1 MAYCNNC
8 GNFIPEGAKFCENCG
23 AAVEAQADNYGN
35 AQTNSYSQQGSYY
48 QQPDPQQGSYYQP
61 PYQQSV
67 VRPKPSVSFGEAIS
81 MFFKRYADFSGRSVK
96 SEYWYVFLFNL
107 IVSLVLGFLAG
118 YKSNFFS
125 VLASLY
131 SLATIIPFFALSFRR
146 LHDSGRNGFHFL
158 LSLIPIAGIIILIVL
173 FAQDSVGD
181 NEYGPAP
188 APEYVAPGNNY

>member
-81 MFFKRYADFSGRSVK
+81 MFFKRYTDFSGRSVK
-96 SEYWYVFLFNL
+96 SEYWYVFLFNF
-107 IVSLVLGFLAG
+107 IVGFVLGILS
-118 YKSNFFS
+118 YKISAFGF
-125 VLASLY
+125 LASLY
-131 SLATIIPFFALSFRR
+131 SLATLIPGLAITFRR
-146 LHDSGRNGFHFL
+146 LHDIGKSGIYILIG
-158 LSLIPIAGIIILIVL
+158 LIPIAGFIILIVWYT
-173 FAQDSVGD
+173 QDSVGD

-188 APEYVAPGNNY
+188 APEYAAPGNNF